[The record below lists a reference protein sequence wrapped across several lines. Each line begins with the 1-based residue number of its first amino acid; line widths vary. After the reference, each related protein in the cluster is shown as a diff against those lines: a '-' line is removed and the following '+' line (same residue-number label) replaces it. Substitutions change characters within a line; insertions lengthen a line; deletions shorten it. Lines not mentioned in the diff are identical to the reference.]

1 MNRIA
6 YFSENLKDML
16 IERDITVAELS
27 QQSGVNVSRIYDYL
41 SGKAPATH
49 NAIKIARVLKCTLD
63 FLFGF
68 DAQYEKCADYTLSS
82 NCTIRFREAVENS
95 GKSRYRIAKDM
106 GITQTQLSNWYLG
119 KQTPK
124 LISLIDLADYFNCS
138 LDYLVGR

>member
-1 MNRIA
+1 MNRIT
-6 YFSENLKDML
+6 YFSECLKDMM
-16 IERDITVAELS
+16 IEKAITVAELS
-27 QQSGVNVSRIYDYL
+27 QKSGVNVSRIYDYL

-63 FLFGF
+63 YLFGF
-68 DAQYEKCADYTLSS
+68 DTQYVICNEYVISS
-82 NCTIRFREAVENS
+82 DCTKRFREAVENS
-95 GKSRYRIAKDM
+95 GKSRYRIANDM

>member
-1 MNRIA
+1 M
-6 YFSENLKDML
+6 M
-16 IERDITVAELS
+16 IEKATTVAELS
-27 QQSGVNVSRIYDYL
+27 RKSDVNVSRIYDYL

-63 FLFGF
+63 YLFGF
-68 DAQYEKCADYTLSS
+68 DTQYVICNEYVLSS
-82 NCTIRFREAVENS
+82 DCTKRFREAVENS

-138 LDYLVGR
+138 LDYLVGK

>member
-1 MNRIA
+1 MNRIV
-6 YFSENLKDML
+6 YFSECLQDML
-16 IERDITVAELS
+16 IERAITVAELS

-49 NAIKIARVLKCTLD
+49 NAIKIAQVLKCRLD
-63 FLFGF
+63 YLFGF
-68 DAQYEKCADYTLSS
+68 ETQYEICDEYVLSS
-82 NCTIRFREAVENS
+82 DCTKRFREAVENS
-95 GKSRYRIAKDM
+95 GKTRYRIAKDM